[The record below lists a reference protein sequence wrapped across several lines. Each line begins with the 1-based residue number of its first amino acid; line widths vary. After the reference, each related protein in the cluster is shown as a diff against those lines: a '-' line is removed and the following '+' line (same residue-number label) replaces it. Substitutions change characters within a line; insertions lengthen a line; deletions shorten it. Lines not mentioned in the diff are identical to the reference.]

1 MADEQKYEINLTLD
15 PNPPAPDDA
24 LAQAMPDAE
33 AAIAAADA
41 SLGKDAAPVIPAAPT
56 AAAVAAAATQAVPT
70 LVLGADAPAAPAV
83 AQEAAPVV
91 KLDID
96 SLSPAEQAAVR
107 EFAKKID
114 ITDSAQVMS
123 YGSNAQKNIADFS
136 AQALE
141 SVRTKDLGEVGT
153 MLTNLVGQLQGLN
166 TDGLDT
172 KGIKKIFTKAAKN
185 ISELKTRYDKAE
197 VNVDKISAALDQHYI
212 TLNKD
217 IITMDQMYEMNQA
230 YFKELSMYIIAGK
243 LKIQELRENELPI
256 LVRKAEQT
264 GLPED
269 AQAANDFANL
279 IGRFE
284 KKVHDLELTRMISVQ
299 MGPQIRMIQNNDA
312 LMAEKIQTAISNT
325 IPLWKSQMV
334 LAMSMYH
341 SQQAMEASHNVSEV
355 TNELLKKN
363 AAALHT
369 GSVAVAQEAERG
381 IVDIE
386 TLTQTNQELIATLED
401 VRQIQ
406 NDGRQRRAQ
415 AEVEL
420 GRIEG
425 ELKKKL
431 LEMRG

>member
-1 MADEQKYEINLTLD
+1 MADEKEYHINLTLD
-15 PNPPAPDDA
+15 PTTPSGAE
-24 LAQAMPDAE
+24 LLGQSMPETE
-33 AAIAAADA
+33 AAITAAEQAISA
-41 SLGKDAAPVIPAAPT
+41 AAPT
-56 AAAVAAAATQAVPT
+56 ATAAAVQEEAVPS
-70 LVLGADAPAAPAV
+70 LVLGNPQAAVQTAE
-83 AQEAAPVV
+83 AAAPVE

-114 ITDSAQVMS
+114 ITDSTQVLS

-141 SVRTKDLGEVGT
+141 SVRTKDLGEVGD
-153 MLTNLVGQLQGLN
+153 MLTGLVSQLQGLSAEP
-166 TDGLDT
+166 TEAKGL
-172 KGIKKIFTKAAKN
+172 KKIFGRAQRS
-185 ISELKTRYDKAE
+185 ISDLKSRYDKAE
-197 VNVDKISAALDQHYI
+197 VNVDKITAALDQHWI

-217 IITMDQMYEMNQA
+217 IVTMDQMYDMNQA
-230 YFKELSMYIIAGK
+230 YYKELSMYIIAGK
-243 LKIQELRENELPI
+243 LRIQELRDIELPAMI
-256 LVRKAEQT
+256 KKAEES

-269 AQAANDFANL
+269 AQAANDFASL

-284 KKVHDLELTRMISVQ
+284 KKIHDLELTRMISVQ
-299 MGPQIRMIQNNDA
+299 MGPQIRMIQNNDS

-334 LAMSMYH
+334 IAMSMYH

-369 GSVAVAQEAERG
+369 GSVNVAMEAERG

-386 TLTQTNQELIATLED
+386 TLTKTNEELIATLED

-406 NDGRQRRAQ
+406 DNGRIRRAQ
-415 AEVEL
+415 AEAEL

-425 ELKKKL
+425 ELKNKL
-431 LEMRG
+431 LQMKG